1 MKILLAAITLMI
13 SVSSFAQV
21 TADQIIDNYFEA
33 MGGKEGFRNLKGQK
47 MAAEVEAQG
56 MTIPLEIY
64 MMADGKSITK
74 FEVMG
79 MSMSQDAF
87 DGEVA
92 WGTNFMTQKAEK
104 SEAEDSEN
112 KKRSIGEYPSPLL
125 DYADKGYSV
134 ELMDNDVV
142 DGVDCYK
149 LKVTKKPILVEGE
162 EVENVEYYYF
172 DQETFVPL
180 MTESEMQSGPEKGS
194 MAMTLYSDYQEV
206 DGMYFAFSM
215 TFKTEDSDGQLI
227 ELESIELN
235 PEVAD
240 DFFAFPVEDEETTT
254 DEK

>member
-1 MKILLAAITLMI
+1 MKILVAAITMMI

-21 TADQIIDNYFEA
+21 TADEIIDNYFEA
-33 MGGKEGFRNLKGQK
+33 MGGKEAFRSLKGQK
-47 MAAEVEAQG
+47 MMANVEAQG
-56 MTIPLEIY
+56 MTIPLEMY
-64 MMADGKSITK
+64 MMADGRSITK

-104 SEAEDSEN
+104 SETEDSEN

-125 DYADKGYSV
+125 DYGDKGYSV
-134 ELMDNDVV
+134 ELLEDAVV

-149 LKVTKKPILVEGE
+149 LKVTLKPVLLEGE

-172 DQETFVPL
+172 DKETFVPL
-180 MTESEMQSGPEKGS
+180 QVEAEMMEGPEKGN
-194 MAMTLYSDYQEV
+194 MAITLYSDYQEV

-227 ELESIELN
+227 ELDSIELN
-235 PEVAD
+235 PEVSD
-240 DFFAFPVEDEETTT
+240 DFFAFPAEEEET
-254 DEK
+254 EE